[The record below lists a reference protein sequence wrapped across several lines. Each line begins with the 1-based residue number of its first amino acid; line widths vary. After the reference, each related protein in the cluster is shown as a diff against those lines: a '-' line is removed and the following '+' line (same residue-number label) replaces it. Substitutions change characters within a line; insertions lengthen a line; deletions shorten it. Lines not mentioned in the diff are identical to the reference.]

1 MGEIQY
7 LVITNIVAVLLFTLK
22 EIFTLFNSS
31 TKKNTEETI
40 KNTMAIAELK
50 LYIKTLNGK
59 LDRIEKL
66 EKSIEDVDHRVDDIT
81 KAVISVYQSKNVMKQ

>member
-1 MGEIQY
+1 MDQIQY
-7 LVITNIVAVLLFTLK
+7 LVITNVAAVLIFVLK

-66 EKSIEDVDHRVDDIT
+66 EQEIENVDHRVDDIT
-81 KAVISVYQSKNVMKQ
+81 KAVIDVYQGKQGLRQ